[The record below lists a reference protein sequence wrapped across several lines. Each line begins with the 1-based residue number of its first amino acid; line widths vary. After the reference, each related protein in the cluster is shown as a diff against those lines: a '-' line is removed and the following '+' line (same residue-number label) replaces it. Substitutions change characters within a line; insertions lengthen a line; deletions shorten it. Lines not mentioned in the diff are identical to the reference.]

1 MPKIMDAKANARA
14 AAIRRT
20 GGSKVQKRPSGNQ
33 KGAETFSFLSGS
45 SQGFEMSPKGVLI
58 FSLIFI
64 GVVVVLH
71 ILGKIRGASTVE

>member
-1 MPKIMDAKANARA
+1 MDAKANARA

-20 GGSKVQKRPSGNQ
+20 GTGKVAKKPSGNQ

-45 SQGFEMSPKGVLI
+45 SQGFEMSPKGVLL
-58 FSLIFI
+58 FSLAFI

-71 ILGKIRGASTVE
+71 IFGKIRGTSSSG